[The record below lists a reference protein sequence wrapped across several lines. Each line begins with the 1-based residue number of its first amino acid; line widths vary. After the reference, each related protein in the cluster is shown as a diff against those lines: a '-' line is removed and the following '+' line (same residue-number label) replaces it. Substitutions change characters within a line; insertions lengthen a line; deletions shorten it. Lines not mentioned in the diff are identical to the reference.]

1 MEVVTVRMEKKD
13 GVRVDSD
20 VPMRDQDKAQI
31 WICIDRWERWLVCMV
46 SFPLLHPGGQQ
57 PL

>member
-1 MEVVTVRMEKKD
+1 MEVVTVRMGRKD

-31 WICIDRWERWLVCMV
+31 GIGLSGSVV
-46 SFPLLHPGGQQ
+46 SNM
-57 PL
+57 

>member
-1 MEVVTVRMEKKD
+1 MEVVTVRMERKD

-31 WICIDRWERWLVCMV
+31 GISIDRWVRWLV
-46 SFPLLHPGGQQ
+46 
-57 PL
+57 